1 MAVSPINLIR
11 ISHGMRSD
19 FIVNSLRS
27 TQRDLFLAQARIASG
42 RAFVSPSEDP
52 VGAARAV
59 DLTNALS
66 QQHQFRENLRFGD
79 NELTAA
85 DSAIGEINALLI
97 DAHTIASQNVS
108 NLTSAAERAA
118 EAELVAGIR
127 AQLLVVGNRQFDG
140 RFIFAGRD
148 TTSEPFVSVE
158 GGVAYVGDTG
168 DRH

>member
-52 VGAARAV
+52 VAASRAV

-66 QQHQFRENLRFGD
+66 QQHQFRANLRFGD

-85 DSAIGEINALLI
+85 TCDFHDQRLADSCPSAMCGAPS
-97 DAHTIASQNVS
+97 AKRA
-108 NLTSAAERAA
+108 SAA
-118 EAELVAGIR
+118 
-127 AQLLVVGNRQFDG
+127 
-140 RFIFAGRD
+140 
-148 TTSEPFVSVE
+148 
-158 GGVAYVGDTG
+158 
-168 DRH
+168 